1 MWCPRSLAD
10 SSWITHSEIRMSG
23 YFRGLGPDKRPST
36 PESRKAKLAVNRTN
50 KLFREQPKS
59 NFRVGETTLLSLG
72 IPALAFEM
80 RVTRQRGRRS
90 SHSRKRGCTGQYAS
104 HTMGVGAAGRQ
115 MGNRNRANEFRS
127 LLHQYPPPSH
137 QRTFQTLP
145 ISGLAPSRKVSLL
158 FMHCGAGGSSF
169 ISAHW
174 QSWACLDDRK
184 CVFVPFPPR

>member
-1 MWCPRSLAD
+1 MWCPRSPAD

-50 KLFREQPKS
+50 KSFRKQPKS
-59 NFRVGETTLLSLG
+59 NFRVGETTLLSHG

-80 RVTRQRGRRS
+80 LVTRQRGRRS
-90 SHSRKRGCTGQYAS
+90 SHSRKMGCTGQYAS
-104 HTMGVGAAGRQ
+104 HPMGVGSVAKRGTGTAS
-115 MGNRNRANEFRS
+115 MNFDP

-137 QRTFQTLP
+137 QRTFQTLQV
-145 ISGLAPSRKVSLL
+145 SGLASSRKVSLL

-169 ISAHW
+169 ISAHC
-174 QSWACLDDRK
+174 QSWACLVVRK
-184 CVFVPFPPR
+184 YVFVPFLPR